1 MAQYFSRG
9 INMSGILEKLKFE
22 NLSSDI
28 PAFRTGDT
36 VTVNVKVTEGNKVRI
51 QAFKGVVIQRRNSG
65 VSETFTVRKMSGNVG
80 VERIFALHS
89 PNIDSIKIDRTG
101 KVHQSRIF
109 YMRDRRGK
117 AARIKER

>member
-1 MAQYFSRG
+1 
-9 INMSGILEKLKFE
+9 MSVVLDKLKFD
-22 NLSSDI
+22 NLRTDI
-28 PAFRTGDT
+28 PDFRTGDSI
-36 VTVNVKVTEGNKVRI
+36 TVNVKVTEGNKVRI

-89 PNIDSIKIDRTG
+89 PNIDTIKVDRTG

-109 YMRDRRGK
+109 YMRDRQGK
-117 AARIKER
+117 KARIKER